1 MDKITLTLPDDWHV
15 HLRDGD
21 ALNVTVPATARCF
34 GRAIVM
40 PNLPNPV
47 DDIAKANTYKQH
59 ILQALPKDFAFTP
72 LMTLYLTENLSI
84 DSINHAKENG
94 IYGVKLYPRGAT
106 TGSGHGIVDINKAYP
121 LFAAM
126 EKCGLNL
133 LVHGEV
139 VDPSVDVFDREA
151 VFIDTILEPI
161 IKQFPNLKIVVEHIS
176 TAKAV
181 DFVLAHSK
189 NIAATI
195 TAHHL
200 LLTRNDLLV
209 GGLHPHHYCL
219 PVIKTKQ
226 DQEALIKAATS
237 GNPKFFLGTDSAPH
251 PKGKKESAC
260 CAAGIF
266 TAHAAIELYA
276 EVFDKANA
284 LDKLEA
290 FASFY
295 GADFYGLP
303 RHQNKITL
311 QKSSWQVPES
321 IPYQHTQLVPFRA
334 GEHIDWKLTCFPT

>member
-1 MDKITLTLPDDWHV
+1 MNKITLTMPDDWHV
-15 HLRDGD
+15 HLREGD
-21 ALNVTVPATARCF
+21 ALDVTVKATARCF
-34 GRAIVM
+34 ARAIVM

-47 DDIAKANTYKQH
+47 DNIMVANTYRKQ
-59 ILQALPKDFAFTP
+59 ILAALPKGTAFTP

-84 DSINHAKENG
+84 DSIKHAKESG

-106 TGSGHGIVDINKAYP
+106 TGSGHGIVNIESAYP
-121 LFAAM
+121 IFAAM
-126 EKCGLNL
+126 EKQGLNL

-139 VDPSVDVFDREA
+139 VDANVDVFDREA
-151 VFIDTILEPI
+151 VFIDTILAPI

-181 DFVLAHSK
+181 DFVLAQSK

-226 DQEALIKAATS
+226 DQEALIKAAIS

-251 PKGKKESAC
+251 PRGKKESAC

-276 EVFDKANA
+276 EVFDKAHA
-284 LDKLEA
+284 LDKLEG

-303 RHQNKITL
+303 RNQSKIML
-311 QKSSWQVPES
+311 QRSNWQVPAS
-321 IPYQHTQLVPFRA
+321 IPYQNTQLIPFRA
-334 GEHIDWKLTCFPT
+334 GESIAWQYCG